1 MNTCGVRMI
10 SKYLVQSILC
20 SHPLRLQLTD
30 AAIIRVTAA
39 VTPPSRISITII
51 IAAGAL
57 NTK

>member
-1 MNTCGVRMI
+1 MI

-20 SHPLRLQLTD
+20 SHPPDLRLQLTD
-30 AAIIRVTAA
+30 AAIIRLTAA
-39 VTPPSRISITII
+39 VTPPSRIIIII